1 MKNYCSMQITKTIY
15 VSLLL
20 CCIALLQ
27 ACATS
32 RTTTHY
38 GFFEAENSAGELR
51 QFRLYWEV
59 IEVEGFDERRRFST
73 PLVLEAQ
80 CSERALRFY
89 DGNFRAQRSCLDNNE
104 LGIAYCGN
112 PSIDID
118 HRALP
123 IEAGKACA
131 YATDDRG
138 SGEIKL
144 LDSEVHL
151 IMRCQPKETQIRVGR
166 KWVNQDYLKPSA
178 IPYVVATKSVA
189 GSNKDG
195 HVPQLWNHSSVC
207 DPDQGR

>member
-1 MKNYCSMQITKTIY
+1 MQLLM
-15 VSLLL
+15 SLKVGLL
-20 CCIALLQ
+20 VLCVAGLQ

-59 IEVEGFDERRRFST
+59 IEVEGFDERRRFTT

-89 DGNFRAQRSCLDNNE
+89 DGNFRAQRSCLDNDE
-104 LGIAYCGN
+104 LGIAYCG
-112 PSIDID
+112 STSLDLD

-123 IEAGKACA
+123 IQEGKACA
-131 YATDDRG
+131 YATDTRG
-138 SGEIKL
+138 AGEIKYL
-144 LDSEVHL
+144 GSEVQL
-151 IMRCQPKETQIRVGR
+151 TIRCQPKEPQVRVGR
-166 KWVNQDYLKPSA
+166 KWVNRDYLKPSA
-178 IPYVVATKSVA
+178 IPYVVATKSVS